1 MGRIVPV
8 VGDFKGQGGDMGEEQ
23 HKGGENAQPLIDH
36 WVNFSSLLLWFV
48 SFLQIWFTTI

>member
-23 HKGGENAQPLIDH
+23 HKGGEMLNH
-36 WVNFSSLLLWFV
+36 
-48 SFLQIWFTTI
+48 